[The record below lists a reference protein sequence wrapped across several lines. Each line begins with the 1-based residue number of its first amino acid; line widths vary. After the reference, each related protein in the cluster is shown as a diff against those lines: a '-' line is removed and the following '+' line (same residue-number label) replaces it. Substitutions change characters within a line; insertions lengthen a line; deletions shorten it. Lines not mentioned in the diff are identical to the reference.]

1 MPDRGWIATFVSVGI
16 LYLLVGA
23 PASAQK
29 RLDPLQFSLGD
40 LAVKGAWIYNDVK
53 AGFAEAQATGK
64 PLLVVFRCV
73 P

>member
-1 MPDRGWIATFVSVGI
+1 MPDRGWIAALVSMGI

-40 LAVKGAWIYNDVK
+40 LAVKGAWIYNDMQ
-53 AGFAEAQATGK
+53 AGFAEARKASK
-64 PLLVVFRCV
+64 PLLVIFRCV